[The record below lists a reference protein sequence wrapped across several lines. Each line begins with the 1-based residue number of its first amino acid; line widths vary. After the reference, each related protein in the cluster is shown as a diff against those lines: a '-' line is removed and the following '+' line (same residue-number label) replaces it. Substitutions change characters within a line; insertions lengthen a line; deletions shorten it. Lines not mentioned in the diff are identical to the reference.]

1 MKGESPIS
9 LQTIMPQ
16 KQNSN
21 STHNSPF
28 EHLHQLMLS
37 SMAFKTCILCLDC
50 IFNGGRIAWR
60 SREKQRQKFT
70 REKIFFLAHLIED
83 SNVEVQSVY
92 KIQNDLQ
99 FLFLCILPDVL
110 YPIHSD
116 LLVLPC
122 LRMQFQASNFF
133 TVNFTDSAPLC
144 ASCPPLPQV
153 TKRPYVSLKILIGSK
168 YRKVKQPISI
178 YNSISIF
185 THLKGS
191 SAFQRRN
198 FRYIKTNFKQK

>member
-60 SREKQRQKFT
+60 SREKQRQKLT

-99 FLFLCILPDVL
+99 FLFLCILLDGP
-110 YPIHSD
+110 YHIHSH
-116 LLVLPC
+116 LLVLSC
-122 LRMQFQASNFF
+122 LWVQFQTSNCLA
-133 TVNFTDSAPLC
+133 VNFTDSAPSC
-144 ASCPPLPQV
+144 ASCLPLPWI
-153 TKRPYVSLKILIGSK
+153 TKRLCVSL
-168 YRKVKQPISI
+168 
-178 YNSISIF
+178 
-185 THLKGS
+185 
-191 SAFQRRN
+191 
-198 FRYIKTNFKQK
+198 